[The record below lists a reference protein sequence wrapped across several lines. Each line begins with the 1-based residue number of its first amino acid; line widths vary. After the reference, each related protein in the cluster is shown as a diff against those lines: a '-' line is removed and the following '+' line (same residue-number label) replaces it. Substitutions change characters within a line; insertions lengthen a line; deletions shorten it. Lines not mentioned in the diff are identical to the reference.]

1 MSKQLHKNF
10 TDGQVKSL
18 LEKYSKK
25 EIKLSYILQ
34 ILRIKRRRFFEL
46 LERYRKDPDNFSIQY
61 ERKTINRKINPDIE
75 KNIVKELKI
84 EKDLIKNK
92 DIPIKWYN
100 YSYIKDLLEQKYN
113 QKVSLPTII
122 DRAKRNNFY
131 FLRPKGKAH
140 DKEVITNY
148 PGELIQHDSSHHQFA
163 PYAASKWYLIT
174 SLDDYSRLILYAVLV
189 ERETTWEHILALEAV
204 LLKYGFPLAYYVDSY
219 SIFRFVQGRDSFWR
233 NHYQLT
239 DEVDPQW
246 KQVLNDCG
254 VKVKYALSPQ
264 AKGKIE
270 RPYRWI
276 QDRLVR
282 TCYRERISDINQA
295 QLVLNSLIQKYNYQ
309 WIHSTTGEIPYI
321 RFQRALKEKK
331 SLFREFRIRPPY
343 KSINDIFCLRV
354 DRMVNPYRKVSINKL
369 ELKVPK
375 APLHDLSACGHA
387 QAERIQLRLAPDRE
401 SGLSEV
407 RFWYEDEFLGIQK
420 VKNSEFNLVQF

>member
-18 LEKYSKK
+18 LESYLDKK
-25 EIKLSYILQ
+25 IKSNYILQ
-34 ILRIKRRRFFEL
+34 MLRIKRSRFFEL
-46 LERYRKDPDNFSIQY
+46 LAKYRKNPDNFSIQY
-61 ERKTINRKINPDIE
+61 GRKTINRKIDPDIE

-84 EKDLIKNK
+84 EKDLIKAK
-92 DIPIKWYN
+92 EVPIKYYN

-148 PGELIQHDSSHHQFA
+148 PGELIQHDSSHHRFA
-163 PYAASKWYLIT
+163 PYASEKWYLIT

-204 LLKYGFPLAYYVDSY
+204 LLKYGFPLAYYVDSH

-233 NHYQLT
+233 NHYKLT
-239 DEVDPQW
+239 DEADPQW
-246 KQVLNDCG
+246 KQVLDDCR
-254 VKVKYALSPQ
+254 VKVTYALSPQ

-282 TCYRERISDINQA
+282 TCYRENIRDIKEA
-295 QLVLNSLIQKYNYQ
+295 QLILNNLVQQYNYR
-309 WIHSTTGEIPYI
+309 IVHSTTGEIPYI
-321 RFQRALKEKK
+321 GFQRAIREKR
-331 SLFREFRIRPPY
+331 SLFREFTIRPPF
-343 KSINDIFCLRV
+343 KSVKDIFCLRV
-354 DRMVNPYRKVSINKL
+354 ERMVDSYRKVSINKF
-369 ELKVPK
+369 ELKVPS
-375 APLHDLSACGHA
+375 APLH
-387 QAERIQLRLAPDRE
+387 ENIQLRISPDRE

-407 RFWYEDEFLGIQK
+407 RFWYRDNFLGMQK
-420 VKNSEFNLVQF
+420 VKNSDLNLVQF